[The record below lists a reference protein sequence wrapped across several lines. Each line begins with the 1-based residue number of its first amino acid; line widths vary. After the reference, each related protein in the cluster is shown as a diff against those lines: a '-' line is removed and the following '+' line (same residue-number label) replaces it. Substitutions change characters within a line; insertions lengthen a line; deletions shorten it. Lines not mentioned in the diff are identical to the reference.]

1 MSVSGSVSDLM
12 RDIPSVQ
19 VDVEGNVSLRGS
31 GSVGR
36 VVGAPSRM
44 DADNLA
50 SVRPRQR
57 VTTDYWM
64 AYPTLHVSYAIDDRR
79 ELRLNY
85 SLRVNRPEADA
96 LTSDAFMAF
105 FQALLDAAA

>member
-44 DADNLA
+44 GA
-50 SVRPRQR
+50 
-57 VTTDYWM
+57 W
-64 AYPTLHVSYAIDDRR
+64 
-79 ELRLNY
+79 
-85 SLRVNRPEADA
+85 
-96 LTSDAFMAF
+96 
-105 FQALLDAAA
+105 

>member
-50 SVRPRQR
+50 FVRPRQR
-57 VTTDYWM
+57 G
-64 AYPTLHVSYAIDDRR
+64 DDG
-79 ELRLNY
+79 
-85 SLRVNRPEADA
+85 
-96 LTSDAFMAF
+96 
-105 FQALLDAAA
+105 LLDGVPHAPCFVCH